1 MKANYPANPSA
12 DTRDPLPVHTF
23 VPSPCSLP
31 APCAQPMPG
40 PVERQA
46 AIENALSLA
55 LYYVRRPDGRPV
67 NLWRATARAHR
78 ALSMLKQASQG
89 IAPSSHA
96 NATGRA

>member
-23 VPSPCSLP
+23 VPYPCSMP
-31 APCAQPMPG
+31 DPCTLPMPG

-55 LYYVRRPDGRPV
+55 LYYVRRPDGLPV
-67 NLWRATARAHR
+67 NLWRATARANR
-78 ALSMLKQASQG
+78 ALSLLKQASQG
-89 IAPSSHA
+89 MAPASPA
-96 NATGRA
+96 NAIGGA